1 MPSAVAWI
9 ATKAIAVVS
18 GSAFSNVMLP
28 LAVTA
33 IGNAVAQVAALATI
47 DAGIRRLTQK
57 SSPSPDQSRQV
68 VVRSAI
74 QPKTIIYGEALVGGL
89 LTYMNVAGTN
99 NQDLYILLTLSGHEV
114 SGITDVW
121 LDNTEIASANINW
134 GTDGKVTAGTFADYA
149 WFFKKLGTSSQT
161 VITEFNS
168 SFTDIDSGH
177 KGIGCALLGCR
188 FRYAQASA
196 QAYEAGPPG
205 AIRALVQGKLL
216 YDPRLDSTVTGGGG
230 AHRVA
235 DPTTW
240 AWSDNPALCVADYLI
255 DSDLGMG
262 FDPAEIDYESLIAE
276 ADYCDETVSVPG
288 GTEKRFTCNGT
299 LVTGKHKPNVESLL
313 ASMNGRMSRTNGKF
327 RIRAG
332 RYVTPT
338 ITLDESWLRGD
349 ISVRTATPKAER
361 FNTVRATYF
370 DPDQSHK
377 KVQTADCT
385 GAAYVS
391 RDNGETLYND
401 INLSLVNSSTEAQ
414 RIALKRVYATNQQKL
429 AIVPCN
435 YKALQVGMHD
445 HIQCTISELNW
456 SSKVFRVVG
465 WTFNDMSGEGGI
477 DLVLRED
484 ASTAYADPDLGD
496 YTTTSAGGNITF
508 GSPGVPAASGLTAT
522 AKEGGILVEWTN
534 PTPASTWDV
543 VELYA
548 SADSA
553 WANAVKIAEGR
564 IDKFFHKL
572 DSGETRYYWVKVF
585 DDEQESIRD
594 PDADTSGVSATATDS
609 LGTAY
614 TAATN
619 FDARND
625 RDGSAVTA
633 PTIAA
638 DETAL
643 DHVVNTDGSVD
654 MSFEWLWGGIEAD
667 IDGFRVVIRA
677 SSSAT
682 SYNIGTTPAEESV
695 FDVPADQRAYS
706 FLGLAADKYYTV
718 GVQAYRV
725 VDPDVD
731 SSGLLSSAMVQPSH
745 ANEDP
750 YQPDSNVAFA
760 GDLTGTIQGAAAGAL
775 ANQDTAD
782 FGTDVVGATKPAD
795 NATNNGAT
803 IDTSGNI
810 TGAAEI
816 SSGAIYVGKANSD
829 ATTAGIWIGTDGTSA
844 YDLHVGD
851 GTSSIKWDGSAGTL
865 TVTGTV
871 NIANPSD
878 IDATAINNDASWSA
892 NGATIDGSGNIVGGI
907 QMTGSGTI
915 TLSSAGHI
923 KGGQTA
929 YDTGTGFFLG
939 YSGGAYKFSIGAAAG
954 DKMIWD
960 GSTLTV
966 TGDLNVQ
973 NASTVRSDINVED
986 GSTAGA
992 GDLGEVTARNTN
1004 FEAGDVYWTHTTGF
1018 SIAAGNAHQGSNS
1031 LQCTGVVTAT
1041 SRNDVYYPTAS
1052 GERFLFGG
1060 YIKTSAGAAF
1070 SSAGIRVNWYDSAK
1084 SPVSSS
1090 TVSISSANTSYAML
1104 IDAGVAP
1111 ATVEFARLE
1120 AYVISPSSGT
1130 IYFDDLFMAPMLA
1143 DALIDA
1149 LQTTNAPAEADADV
1163 TVPDSGTFLPE
1174 LWDDSLS
1181 GSESQTYSYRSGYY
1195 KQLAS
1200 DLMFARWVIH
1210 MSSLGTLTTTQQGK
1224 IGNLPATGASVAS
1237 PGDCIVGFGIALS
1250 GSRYGAGVTGYVG
1263 LATNYIRLGQWIDEG
1278 GGTVSLSIGD
1288 ITASGILYG
1297 TVLYRI

>member
-1 MPSAVAWI
+1 MPGAIEWV
-9 ATKAIAVVS
+9 ATKFVA
-18 GSAFSNVMLP
+18 
-28 LAVTA
+28 AVTGSLFTGTGTLVA
-33 IGNAVAQVAALATI
+33 IGNAAAQMAALATI
-47 DAGIRRLTQK
+47 DAGLRKLTQR

-68 VVRSAI
+68 IVRSAV
-74 QPKTIIYGEALVGGL
+74 QPKTIIYGEALVSGL

-99 NQDLYILLTLSGHEV
+99 NQDLYVLLTLSGHEV

-121 LDNTEIASANINW
+121 LDNTEITSANINW
-134 GTDGKVTAGTFADYA
+134 GSDGKVTSGTFVNNA
-149 WFFKKLGTSSQT
+149 WFFKKLGDSSQT
-161 VITEFNS
+161 VISEFDS
-168 SFTDIDSGH
+168 AFSDIDSGH

-188 FRYAQASA
+188 FRYVEASA
-196 QAYEAGPPG
+196 QAYQSGPPNS
-205 AIRALVQGKLL
+205 IRALVQGKLV
-216 YDPRLDSTVTGGGG
+216 YDPRLDSTVTGGSGS
-230 AHRVA
+230 HRVA

-262 FDPAEIDYESLIAE
+262 FDPAEIDYENLIAE
-276 ADYCDETVSVPG
+276 ADYCDDTVSVPS

-299 LVTGKHKPNVESLL
+299 LITGQHKPNVEMLL

-349 ISVRTATPKAER
+349 ISVRTATPKADR

-377 KVQTADCT
+377 QVQTADCT
-385 GAAYVS
+385 GATYVN
-391 RDNGETLYND
+391 RDNGETLYHD
-401 INLSLVNSSTEAQ
+401 INLSLVDSSTEAQ
-414 RIALKRVYATNQQKL
+414 RIAFKRLYATNQQKL

-445 HIQCTISELNW
+445 HIQCTISELSW
-456 SSKVFRVVG
+456 SAKVFRVVG

-484 ASTAYADPDLGD
+484 ASSAYADPASGD
-496 YTTTSAGGNITF
+496 YTTTSAGGDITF

-522 AKEGGILVEWTN
+522 TKEGGILVEWTN

-548 SADSA
+548 SVDSA
-553 WANAVKIAEGR
+553 WANASKIAEGR
-564 IDKFFHKL
+564 LDSFFHKL

-594 PDADTSGVSATATDS
+594 PDSDTSTVLATAS
-609 LGTAY
+609 NALGTAY

-633 PTIAA
+633 PTIAS

-654 MSFEWLWGGIEAD
+654 MSFEWSWGGTEAD
-667 IDGFRVVIRA
+667 IDGFRGVIRA

-682 SYNIGTTPAEESV
+682 SYNIGDTPAEESV
-695 FDVPADQRAYS
+695 FEVPADQRAYS

-731 SSGLLSSAMVQPSH
+731 ASGLLSSTMVQPAH

-750 YQPDSNVAFA
+750 YRPDSNVAFA
-760 GDLTGTIQGAAAGAL
+760 GDLTGTINGGAIGGL

-782 FGTDVVGATKPAD
+782 FGTDVDGATKPAD
-795 NATNNGAT
+795 NATNNGST
-803 IDTSGNI
+803 VDTSGNLV
-810 TGAAEI
+810 GSAAFDG
-816 SSGAIYVGKANSD
+816 GAIYVGKANSD
-829 ATTAGIWIGTDGTSA
+829 ATTAGIWIGTDGSSG
-844 YDLHVGD
+844 YDLHIGD
-851 GTSSIKWDGSAGTL
+851 ASSSVKWDGSAGSL
-865 TVTGTV
+865 VVTGTL
-871 NIANPSD
+871 NIANPGD
-878 IDATAINNDASWSA
+878 IDASTITNDENWSA

-907 QMTGSGTI
+907 SMTGSGTI

-923 KGGQTA
+923 KGGQTG
-929 YDTGTGFFLG
+929 YNTGTGFFLG
-939 YSGGAYKFSIGAAAG
+939 YSGAAYKLSIGNSAG
-954 DKMIWD
+954 NKMTWD
-960 GSTLTV
+960 GSTLAV
-966 TGDLNVQ
+966 TGDINVE
-973 NASTVRSDINVED
+973 NASTVRTDINVED

-1004 FEAGDVYWTHTTGF
+1004 FEAGDVYWKNTSGF

-1031 LQCTGVVTAT
+1031 LQCTGVITAT

-1052 GERFLFGG
+1052 GQRFLYGG

-1070 SSAGIRVNWYDSAK
+1070 TTAGVRVTWYDSGK
-1084 SPVSSS
+1084 TELDSSAA
-1090 TVSISSANTSYAML
+1090 TITSANTSYALL

-1111 ATVEFARLE
+1111 ASAQFARLE
-1120 AYVISPSSGT
+1120 AFVISPTSGT

-1181 GSESQTYSYRSGYY
+1181 GSESQTYSFRSGYY

-1200 DLMFARWVIH
+1200 DLMFARWHIQ
-1210 MSSLGTLTTTQQGK
+1210 MTSLGTLTTTQQAR
-1224 IGNLPATGASVAS
+1224 IGNLPATGGPVAT
-1237 PGDCIVGFGIALS
+1237 PGDCIVGLGGALS
-1250 GSRYGAGVTGYVG
+1250 GSRLGAGVTGYVG
-1263 LATNYIRLGQWIDEG
+1263 FSTDYVRLLQWINQSTGVVALTIAD
-1278 GGTVSLSIGD
+1278 V
-1288 ITASGILYG
+1288 TASGILAG
-1297 TVLYRI
+1297 TTIYRI